1 MNGIITNP
9 FAADPD
15 YKSCST
21 LCFTSSV
28 ISEVSP
34 KVYEDWIIQKY
45 INCFFK
51 PDAKSTKFFISVYNA
66 WSFNNK
72 VFFKQRV
79 DLDKGI
85 LDQVGINIMLILRN
99 AIARQMYPYGVC
111 DENVIANAPPGTY
124 TEDCHYIIT
133 GLDDIRKMFFVKYI
147 SPINGYYEKGID
159 YETYFKSIFSLP
171 TRNIVI
177 DTIKYNPESDLSVN
191 LTPVANDLEDYIM
204 SRDSYPQHP
213 NNRVF
218 GFEAVNSFA
227 EYLLSSTAVSD
238 VYVPRY
244 LLGLKEHKQTMLRR
258 IELLAEQQVVDSAWI
273 KYAADVVNL
282 ADSITPSDGVA
293 KANEYCETIK
303 NTIEIERAYL
313 PRVLEEIRSK
323 CTTE

>member
-15 YKSCST
+15 FKSCST

-66 WSFNNK
+66 WSFHNK
-72 VFFKQRV
+72 VFSKQRI
-79 DLDKGI
+79 DLDKDI
-85 LDQVGINIMLILRN
+85 LDQVGIDLMLILRN
-99 AIARQMYPYGVC
+99 SIARQMYPYGVC

-124 TEDCHYIIT
+124 TEDCHYIII
-133 GLDDIRKMFFVKYI
+133 GLDDIREVFFVKYI
-147 SPINGYYEKGID
+147 SPINGYCEKEID
-159 YETYFKSIFSLP
+159 YETYFKSVFSLP

-191 LTPVANDLEDYIM
+191 LTSVANDLEDYIM

-227 EYLLSSTAVSD
+227 EYLLSSIATRD

-244 LLGLKEHKQTMLRR
+244 LLGFKEHKQTMLRR
-258 IELLAEQQVVDSAWI
+258 IELLAERQVVDSAW
-273 KYAADVVNL
+273 KKFATDVVNI
-282 ADSITPSDGVA
+282 ADSINPADGVS
-293 KANEYCETIK
+293 KADEYSETIK
-303 NTIEIERAYL
+303 NTVKIEQQYL
-313 PRVLEEIRSK
+313 PGVLEEMR
-323 CTTE
+323 CNCVVE